1 MDAAADTLSKQLA
14 AETQKRQRAEMLCL
28 QEQLSAMARKC
39 EELLVENENHKACDQ
54 DQLAILQDVLET
66 VTVEKDELQAQLQT
80 QNSGSALRRG
90 VTWQYYMDGR
100 WEEFTPEANEHMLQA
115 YLDYVREIP
124 GTQFVTI
131 SSGGVDRQV
140 DFKLMQQMHLR
151 TGKTRSIRALPG
163 VPPVW
168 ESSVPDLLLQGNDL
182 GSFYKEEADPEIWE
196 AIQYIL
202 DSSGHAQ
209 DAWSDCSCMRRAW
222 VQSVHRIE
230 NMRLWHRYRM
240 RLDAMRGDHGTYKIS
255 VEPAELDLDGVFPCM
270 AECQEFFNC
279 GETLALDVDEKILL
293 HGTSSDN
300 ADAIVREG
308 FDHRTCQNG
317 LYGLGVYFA
326 CAACKSHQY
335 TCEHFKGP
343 QSRM

>member
-54 DQLAILQDVLET
+54 VARLQDMLEILLAEKDQLEAEFQKLKRVDIAAETQKRKRAEMLCQQTIQKLDAEKALRKAAEDQLAILQDVLET

-270 AECQEFFNC
+270 AECQEFFNWRDI
-279 GETLALDVDEKILL
+279 G
-293 HGTSSDN
+293 S
-300 ADAIVREG
+300 
-308 FDHRTCQNG
+308 
-317 LYGLGVYFA
+317 
-326 CAACKSHQY
+326 
-335 TCEHFKGP
+335 
-343 QSRM
+343 